1 MPRVLVLR
9 GARAI
14 ATLAG
19 GTRRGSAQAD
29 AAVIE
34 RDDASL
40 ALAIVNGTIAA
51 VGAAAEVDRVLAGLG
66 LSPIDQPALDV
77 RAGLLT
83 PGLIDPH
90 THLLFGGTREREL
103 LLRQRGAGYLEILA
117 AGGGILSTVDHT
129 REATAKQLHG
139 HGRRWLDEML
149 SHGVTT
155 AEVKTG
161 YGLDLDTEL
170 RCLEVAGALG
180 REGPVELVP
189 TYLGAHAVPRE
200 LRGRRNA
207 VEAHIEDI
215 ITNQLPRIAAQGIAR
230 FCDVFCELGVFD
242 ADQSRRVLL
251 AGRTHGLR
259 PRLHADEIH
268 DSLGAALAAELGA
281 ASADHLAAISPEGV
295 EALGRV
301 ADAGDAV
308 VATLLPA
315 TTLYLM
321 SSHYAPARALIERG
335 VPVALGTDFNP
346 GTSPTPNL
354 QLVLS
359 LACLQLKLTPQEAL
373 VAATANSAHAV
384 GLEGT
389 HGTLEV
395 GRQADVV
402 AWAVPSVEQLPTWL
416 GADLVRAVVK
426 RGEVVVDKAR
436 ATAATPAGSS
446 DLRTAGAAAAGL
458 DPV

>member
-1 MPRVLVLR
+1 MAEVLVLR
-9 GARAI
+9 NARAV

-19 GTRRGSAQAD
+19 GTRRGAAQGD
-29 AAVIE
+29 AAVIS
-34 RDDASL
+34 RDDATL
-40 ALAIVNGTIAA
+40 ALAILDGRIAA
-51 VGAAAEVDRVLAGLG
+51 VGPAEEVDRVLAGLG
-66 LSPIDQPALDV
+66 LDPTDQPALD
-77 RAGLLT
+77 AAGGLLT
-83 PGLIDPH
+83 PGLVDPH

-103 LLRQRGAGYLEILA
+103 MLRQRGAGYLEILA

-129 REATAKQLHG
+129 REASAGQLHA
-139 HGRRWLDEML
+139 HGRRWLAEML

-170 RCLEVAGALG
+170 RCLEVAGRLD

-200 LRGRRNA
+200 LRGRPDA
-207 VEAHIEDI
+207 VDDHLDDI
-215 ITNQLPRIAAQGIAR
+215 IVNQLPRVAEQGIAR

-251 AGRTHGLR
+251 AGRAHGLA

-268 DSLGAALAAELGA
+268 DSLGAALAAELRA
-281 ASADHLAAISPEGV
+281 ASADHLAAISADGI
-295 EALGRV
+295 EALGRA
-301 ADAGDAV
+301 ADAGTAV

-335 VPVALGTDFNP
+335 VPVAIGTDFNP

-359 LACLQLKLTPQEAL
+359 LACLQLKMTPQEAL
-373 VAATANSAHAV
+373 VAATANSARAV
-384 GLEGT
+384 DLEGT
-389 HGTLEV
+389 HGTLEI

-416 GADLVRAVVK
+416 GADLVRSVVK
-426 RGEVVVDKAR
+426 RGRIVVDRAR
-436 ATAATPAGSS
+436 ATAG
-446 DLRTAGAAAAGL
+446 
-458 DPV
+458 

>member
-1 MPRVLVLR
+1 MTEVLVLR
-9 GARAI
+9 NAHAI

-19 GTRRGSAQAD
+19 GTRRGAAQGD
-29 AAVIE
+29 AAVLVRE
-34 RDDASL
+34 DDSL
-40 ALAIVNGTIAA
+40 ALAIVDGAIAA
-51 VGAAAEVDRVLAGLG
+51 VGARDAVDRVLAGLG
-66 LSPIDQPALDV
+66 LDPADQPAVDV
-77 RAGLLT
+77 RGGLLT
-83 PGLIDPH
+83 PGLVDAH
-90 THLLFGGTREREL
+90 THLLFGGSREREL
-103 LLRQRGAGYLEILA
+103 LLRQQGAGYLEILA
-117 AGGGILSTVDHT
+117 AGGGILSSVDST
-129 REATAKQLHG
+129 RAATAEALQD
-139 HGRRWLDEML
+139 HGRRWLREML

-170 RCLEVAGALG
+170 RCLEVAGRLD

-189 TYLGAHAVPRE
+189 TYLGAHAVPRA
-200 LRGRRNA
+200 LRGRPDA
-207 VEAHIEDI
+207 ADAHLDDI
-215 ITNQLPRIAAQGIAR
+215 IANQLPRIAEQGIAR

-242 ADQSRRVLL
+242 AAQSRRVLL
-251 AGRTHGLR
+251 AGRAHGLS

-281 ASADHLAAISPEGV
+281 ASADHLAAISPDGI
-295 EALGRV
+295 EALGGA
-301 ADAGDAV
+301 ADAGMPV

-359 LACLQLKLTPQEAL
+359 LACLQLHLTPQEAL
-373 VAATANSAHAV
+373 VAATVNSARAV

-389 HGTLEV
+389 HGTLET

-416 GADLVRAVVK
+416 GADLVRTVVK
-426 RGEVVVDKAR
+426 RGRIVVGDAP
-436 ATAATPAGSS
+436 ATAG
-446 DLRTAGAAAAGL
+446 
-458 DPV
+458 

>member
-1 MPRVLVLR
+1 MPQVLVLR
-9 GARAI
+9 HARAI

-19 GTRRGSAQAD
+19 GPRRGAAQGD
-29 AAVIE
+29 AAVIT

-40 ALAIVNGTIAA
+40 ALAIVDGRVAA
-51 VGAAAEVDRVLAGLG
+51 VGPADEVDRVLAGMG
-66 LSPIDQPALDV
+66 LDPADQPTLDV
-77 RAGLLT
+77 EGGLLT
-83 PGLIDPH
+83 PGLVDPH
-90 THLLFGGTREREL
+90 THLLFGGTREQEL

-129 REATAKQLHG
+129 RQATAEQLHA

-170 RCLEVAGALG
+170 RCLEVYGALD

-200 LRGRRNA
+200 LRGRPDA
-207 VEAHIEDI
+207 VDAHLDDI
-215 ITNQLPRIAAQGIAR
+215 IATQLPRIAAQGIAR
-230 FCDVFCELGVFD
+230 FCDVFCEQGVFD
-242 ADQSRRVLL
+242 ADQSRRLLL
-251 AGRTHGLR
+251 AGRAHGLAT
-259 PRLHADEIH
+259 RLHADEIH

-281 ASADHLAAISPEGV
+281 ASADHLAAISPDGI
-295 EALGRV
+295 EALGRA
-301 ADAGDAV
+301 ADAGSPV

-321 SSHYAPARALIERG
+321 SGHYAPARALIERG

-373 VAATANSAHAV
+373 VAATANSARAV
-384 GLEGT
+384 GLEAT

-416 GADLVRAVVK
+416 GADLVRSVIK
-426 RGEVVVDKAR
+426 RGRIVVDR
-436 ATAATPAGSS
+436 PAAIAG
-446 DLRTAGAAAAGL
+446 
-458 DPV
+458 